1 MSVSI
6 SLKVLFMMDLAVLAI
21 VVVNSFQYN
30 GDRIGCEGIN
40 ADPFI
45 YEGQVML
52 GVFVPINESPSFKP
66 ASVNNT
72 VVRKLGFKFL
82 EAILSTLDKVNERK
96 NYLDYRL
103 GAIVYDTCHDAEIAV
118 RQSLKFIG
126 SYSPFGYQS
135 DSTCLIKNSIKVNTP
150 VMAVVGPAFSG
161 VSIEV
166 ASLLKLFSMPQVSY
180 YASNEK
186 LSNLKRFPTFF
197 RTVPSINETVAAI
210 VLILQRYHWT
220 YINLITDD
228 SEYGEST
235 YGVLFEQLSGTE
247 EHVCIDVTVFL
258 RESPSEPGEVNSR
271 MLKLTESRARV
282 NVLLCNVN
290 LASEALEVVRSWDE
304 SLRNRFLW
312 IFTNMLVGS
321 LPFLHPTYPVD
332 SSDYSKQYNF
342 PIIAHILLIVPKT
355 AKSDEILQYRLRLD
369 RPYGK
374 KTWRESFL
382 MSTCNCIPNGTQ
394 PVWNASLLCTEEQQK
409 WCTEQLNGN
418 SLFYV
423 PNTVN
428 SVLAVSEALK
438 KMQDAGCRYCQPNGS
453 EESRATLLSFLRNSS
468 FNGFG
473 NETFQFAENGGA
485 QPEFTVLAYFHEE
498 NVWSVF
504 AEYDAHRTDRL
515 YDINESTVRHVLQA
529 HPHSFCSDPCFVGQA
544 KQFLPHSAC
553 CWDCKNCSKF
563 QIVVNATECL
573 DCPPGFAPN
582 SNSTSCDPVSLEYM
596 SAAKHEAVAFVILS
610 SIAISLWCLT
620 FGIYVKNWN
629 TPVIKAS
636 GRETTMVLFV
646 GTLLAYC
653 SPIILLTPGPSIA
666 VCSWAAISPG
676 LCSVICYAAI
686 YVRINRIDRVFQL
699 NNISANAPKKFI
711 SPKSQLLFMGIICAS
726 EVILLAVTLS
736 VWRPVVTWM
745 FAGPKSYSFREA
757 NRIMMVV
764 ENLDYNRIICFST
777 MSLPQFSGMFLP
789 ICLMF
794 FSLFHAYKIR
804 KVPYGYNEARSL
816 GLVNYVNAILI
827 ALVVILI
834 TFVQL
839 QYIELLPLSGFLLT
853 MATNLLVVLVWP
865 KIYTVLFRPE
875 INTNAGVLQR
885 HRTHSQLE
893 TILLLNEF
901 EEPNSGR
908 PFTMNDSLR
917 HSMQGLQE
925 LTTTVLSRLA
935 NETDDNLSVRER
947 AASLACNYTGSRSDI
962 EYRLKSVRRYRSEEF
977 SGVNDDERGGKSK
990 GKAVSFR
997 MQDCEP
1003 IQPSQ
1008 DTSRRSSSMLFD
1020 ENAIIPPSC
1029 ERVNDDVIISGN
1041 ESNLCEFDAET
1052 ATPAI
1057 F

>member
-1 MSVSI
+1 
-6 SLKVLFMMDLAVLAI
+6 
-21 VVVNSFQYN
+21 
-30 GDRIGCEGIN
+30 
-40 ADPFI
+40 
-45 YEGQVML
+45 
-52 GVFVPINESPSFKP
+52 
-66 ASVNNT
+66 
-72 VVRKLGFKFL
+72 
-82 EAILSTLDKVNERK
+82 
-96 NYLDYRL
+96 
-103 GAIVYDTCHDAEIAV
+103 
-118 RQSLKFIG
+118 
-126 SYSPFGYQS
+126 
-135 DSTCLIKNSIKVNTP
+135 
-150 VMAVVGPAFSG
+150 MAVIGPAFGG

-166 ASLLKLFSMPQVSY
+166 ASLLKLFGMPQVSY

-258 RESPSEPGEVNSR
+258 RESPSEPGELNSR

-282 NVLLCNVN
+282 NVLLCSVN
-290 LASEALEVVRSWDE
+290 LASEALEAVRLWDE
-304 SLRNRFLW
+304 GLRSRFLW

-321 LPFLHPTYPVD
+321 LPFLHSTYPLT
-332 SSDYSKQYNF
+332 SPDYSTRDNF
-342 PIIAHILLIVPKT
+342 RIIAHILLVVPKT
-355 AKSDEILQYRLRLD
+355 THSDEISQYQLRLD

-374 KTWRESFL
+374 KKWRESFL
-382 MSTCNCIPNGTQ
+382 ISTCNCIPNGTQ
-394 PVWNASLLCTEEQQK
+394 PVWNASLVCTEEQQK
-409 WCTEQLNGN
+409 WCMKQLNGSEY

-438 KMQDAGCRYCQPNGS
+438 KMQDAGCHRCQPDGS
-453 EESRATLLSFLRNSS
+453 DESRRILLSYLRNSS

-473 NETFQFAENGGA
+473 NETFRFTKSGGA

-498 NVWSVF
+498 NVWNVF

-515 YDINESTVRHVLQA
+515 YNINESTVHHVLQA
-529 HPHSFCSDPCFVGQA
+529 HPHSFCSDPCSVGQA

-563 QIVVNATECL
+563 QIVINATECF
-573 DCPPGFAPN
+573 DCSPGFAPN
-582 SNSTSCDPVSLEYM
+582 SNRTSCDPVTLKYM
-596 SAAKHEAVAFVILS
+596 SAEKNEAVVFVTLS
-610 SIAISLWCLT
+610 SIAIALWGLT

-629 TPVIKAS
+629 TPVIRAS

-646 GTLLAYC
+646 GTLIAYC
-653 SPIILLTPGPSIA
+653 SPIILLTPGPSVA

-699 NNISANAPKKFI
+699 NNISANMPKKFI
-711 SPKSQLLFMGIICAS
+711 SPKSQLLFMGIICAT
-726 EVILLAVTLS
+726 EVILLSVTLS

-789 ICLMF
+789 ICLML

-925 LTTTVLSRLA
+925 LTTAVLSRLA
-935 NETDDNLSVRER
+935 NESVDSLSVRER
-947 AASLACNYTGSRSDI
+947 ASSLACNYTVSRTDI
-962 EYRLKSVRRYRSEEF
+962 EYRPKSVRRYRSEEF
-977 SGVNDDERGGKSK
+977 PGVTANERGRKSR
-990 GKAVSFR
+990 GKAVSF
-997 MQDCEP
+997 
-1003 IQPSQ
+1003 S
-1008 DTSRRSSSMLFD
+1008 
-1020 ENAIIPPSC
+1020 
-1029 ERVNDDVIISGN
+1029 NDDLRLVSERIPARDVTGN
-1041 ESNLCEFDAET
+1041 ADKCALGQMELEFLKHHFCQYDIRS
-1052 ATPAI
+1052 PVDI
-1057 F
+1057 L